1 MATYPWSRSYEI
13 MNKPIRISCLM
24 NMGTHTAPE
33 GSLRPTAGHGEIVL
47 CLLRQCYEGGD
58 DDIDGTVVVEGFQNP
73 LTALDCAAAGG
84 HDLIV
89 KLLQDW
95 AVSQMGQKLTIYGV
109 PLHRLM
115 NHENSM

>member
-1 MATYPWSRSYEI
+1 
-13 MNKPIRISCLM
+13 
-24 NMGTHTAPE
+24 PE
-33 GSLRPTAGHGEIVL
+33 SSLRPTAGHDEIVL
-47 CLLRQCYEGGD
+47 CLLRQCYEGRD